1 MNTIHD
7 DSFKDKYFPQTLHV
21 LHKKLMYK
29 DSFTAV
35 ETVYID

>member
-7 DSFKDKYFPQTLHV
+7 DSFKDKYFPQTCMCFI
-21 LHKKLMYK
+21 KKLMYK